1 MCGSSIVER
10 DFILIDPALMF
21 LYIKTVV
28 DNFRLLKNL
37 TSEVVLEIPKLMN
50 LKRNPMKRLK
60 MRMMMKMMVLRK
72 KRKKT
77 L

>member
-1 MCGSSIVER
+1 MER

-21 LYIKTVV
+21 LYIKTIV

-50 LKRNPMKRLK
+50 LKRNPMKMLK

-72 KRKKT
+72 KRRKT

>member
-1 MCGSSIVER
+1 MER

-21 LYIKTVV
+21 LYIKTIV

-50 LKRNPMKRLK
+50 LKRNPMKMLK
-60 MRMMMKMMVLRK
+60 MRMMIKMMVLRK
-72 KRKKT
+72 KRRKT

>member
-50 LKRNPMKRLK
+50 LKRNPMKMLK
-60 MRMMMKMMVLRK
+60 MRMMIKMMVLRK
-72 KRKKT
+72 KRRKT

>member
-1 MCGSSIVER
+1 MER

-21 LYIKTVV
+21 LYIKTIV

-60 MRMMMKMMVLRK
+60 MKMMMMKMMVLRK
-72 KRKKT
+72 KRRKT

>member
-1 MCGSSIVER
+1 MER

-50 LKRNPMKRLK
+50 PKRNPMKMLK

-72 KRKKT
+72 KRRKT

>member
-72 KRKKT
+72 KRRKT

>member
-1 MCGSSIVER
+1 MER

-60 MRMMMKMMVLRK
+60 MKMTMMKMMVLRK
-72 KRKKT
+72 KRRKT

>member
-1 MCGSSIVER
+1 MER
-10 DFILIDPALMF
+10 DFISIDPALMF

-72 KRKKT
+72 KRRKT

>member
-1 MCGSSIVER
+1 MER
-10 DFILIDPALMF
+10 DFILIDPSLMF

-60 MRMMMKMMVLRK
+60 MKMMMMKMMVLRK
-72 KRKKT
+72 KRRKT

>member
-1 MCGSSIVER
+1 MER

-60 MRMMMKMMVLRK
+60 MKMMMMMMKMMVLRK
-72 KRKKT
+72 KRRKT

>member
-1 MCGSSIVER
+1 MER
-10 DFILIDPALMF
+10 DFILIDPSLMF

-60 MRMMMKMMVLRK
+60 MKMTMMKMMVLRK
-72 KRKKT
+72 KRRKT

>member
-1 MCGSSIVER
+1 MER

-60 MRMMMKMMVLRK
+60 IRMMMKMMVLRK
-72 KRKKT
+72 KRRKT

>member
-1 MCGSSIVER
+1 
-10 DFILIDPALMF
+10 MF
-21 LYIKTVV
+21 LYIKTIF

-50 LKRNPMKRLK
+50 LKRSSMKRMK
-60 MRMMMKMMVLRK
+60 MRMMMIMMVLRK
-72 KRKKT
+72 KRRKT

>member
-1 MCGSSIVER
+1 MER

-21 LYIKTVV
+21 LYIKTIV

-50 LKRNPMKRLK
+50 LKRNPMKKLK

-72 KRKKT
+72 KRRKT

>member
-1 MCGSSIVER
+1 MER
-10 DFILIDPALMF
+10 DFILIDPSLMF

-50 LKRNPMKRLK
+50 LKRNPMKMLK

-72 KRKKT
+72 KRRKT

>member
-1 MCGSSIVER
+1 MER

-72 KRKKT
+72 KRRKT

>member
-60 MRMMMKMMVLRK
+60 IRMMMKMMVLRK
-72 KRKKT
+72 KRRKT

>member
-1 MCGSSIVER
+1 MER

-50 LKRNPMKRLK
+50 LKRNPMKMLK
-60 MRMMMKMMVLRK
+60 MMMKMMVLRK
-72 KRKKT
+72 KRRKT

>member
-1 MCGSSIVER
+1 MER
-10 DFILIDPALMF
+10 DFILIDPSLMF

-72 KRKKT
+72 KRRKT

>member
-10 DFILIDPALMF
+10 DFILIDPSLMF

-72 KRKKT
+72 KRRKT

>member
-1 MCGSSIVER
+1 MER

-50 LKRNPMKRLK
+50 LKRNPMKMLK

-72 KRKKT
+72 KRRKT

>member
-1 MCGSSIVER
+1 MER

-50 LKRNPMKRLK
+50 LKRNPMKKLK

-72 KRKKT
+72 KRRKT

>member
-1 MCGSSIVER
+1 MER

-21 LYIKTVV
+21 LYIKTIV

-72 KRKKT
+72 KRRKT